1 MIRSEVRRRALY
13 MLDEDPTNPVYFTVA
28 EINDLIDEAMEVLS
42 EEVRYQKKTGYVPLR
57 TGCQL
62 YHTLSIDPLCLS
74 PTRVYLMDYEEPLRY
89 TTVLNLSL
97 HENRWMEHTAE
108 RPHHWFSLDHQT
120 FGIYPRVTES
130 SGEVLRVDYYTW
142 ANPAPSDNAVL
153 PYDDAML
160 DAVVQ
165 YVVYSGL
172 MKRWDIARASDV
184 FADFGSFFQDA
195 TFRKEVR
202 RYNYA
207 LLQRLGHGEA
217 NGFNAY

>member
-1 MIRSEVRRRALY
+1 MIRSEVRKRALR
-13 MLDEDPTNPVYFTVA
+13 MLDEDPDTPVYFTTA
-28 EINDLIDEAMEVLS
+28 EINSLIDEAMEVIS
-42 EEVRYQKKTGYVPLR
+42 EEVRYQKKTGYVALR
-57 TGCQL
+57 TGCQF

-74 PTRVYLMDYEEPLRY
+74 PTRVYLMDAEEPLRY
-89 TTVLNLSL
+89 TTILNLSM
-97 HENRWMEHTAE
+97 HESRWMEHTAE
-108 RPHHWFSLDHQT
+108 RPHHWFALDHQT

-130 SGEVLRVDYYTW
+130 NGEVLRVDYYAWGT
-142 ANPAPSDNAVL
+142 PALSDTSVL

-184 FADFGSFFQDA
+184 FFDFSSFFQDA

-202 RYNYA
+202 RFNYA
-207 LLQRLGHGEA
+207 MLQRVGSEEMRH
-217 NGFNAY
+217 